1 MGAIGRPGTTRPG
14 HARVRSPSETASWI
28 SRTMAM
34 TEPGRTPESDP
45 TGDRGSN
52 AGLYLVLAMVG
63 SGLVL
68 MVLKLLGLWE

>member
-1 MGAIGRPGTTRPG
+1 
-14 HARVRSPSETASWI
+14 
-28 SRTMAM
+28 MAM